1 MPRKARLVERGLSRK
16 GFRIVNR
23 RHRWVE
29 YDNLDGTHGR
39 IKTIMSHGSDRDIND
54 RLLAQMA
61 RQLHLSRR
69 EFDDLIDCDLSQAD
83 YEAMMRRDG
92 FIR

>member
-1 MPRKARLVERGLSRK
+1 MPRRARVVVQGLSRK
-16 GFRIVNR
+16 GFRLVNR
-23 RHRWVE
+23 RHRWLE
-29 YDNLDGTHGR
+29 YDKLNGTHGR

-54 RLLAQMA
+54 QLLGQMA
-61 RQLHLSRR
+61 RQLHLTRR
-69 EFDDLIDCDLSQAD
+69 QFDNLVDCTLSQDD

>member
-1 MPRKARLVERGLSRK
+1 MPRRTRIVERGLSHK

-23 RHRWVE
+23 RHRWLE
-29 YDNLDGTHGR
+29 YDKLDATHGR
-39 IKTIMSHGSDRDIND
+39 IKTILSHGADRDIND

-61 RQLHLSRR
+61 RQLHLTRR
-69 EFDDLIDCDLSQAD
+69 EFDELIDCRLSQDD

-92 FIR
+92 FIC

>member
-1 MPRKARLVERGLSRK
+1 MPRRARIVERGLTRK

-23 RHRWVE
+23 RHRWLE
-29 YDNLDGTHGR
+29 YDKLDGTQSR

-61 RQLHLSRR
+61 RQLHLTRR
-69 EFDDLIDCDLSQAD
+69 EFDELIDCGLSQND